1 MTDSSPCPHTFFKNR
16 KIIFE
21 NDQNITFCWNRCL
34 ACALCHIF
42 VVFKMNVS
50 VLNTTAWLIASEEEK
65 KVLEESK
72 LGSSSTPLVR
82 NTTALIVGTWHVS
95 QDYCPS
101 QLCFPTRSILEILT
115 ILRFKDRGL
124 FFNIRD
130 WYALWGI
137 CLLFYFASLIIMH
150 PFKHHLNFNLLGYI
164 LNPNLALC
172 PNLHVFFQRSI
183 NKDPFP
189 F

>member
-34 ACALCHIF
+34 AWALCHIF

-82 NTTALIVGTWHVS
+82 NTAALICGHLACVPGLLFST
-95 QDYCPS
+95 
-101 QLCFPTRSILEILT
+101 CFPKRSILEILT
-115 ILRFKDRGL
+115 ILRFKDKGS
-124 FFNIRD
+124 FFNIQDR
-130 WYALWGI
+130 YALWGI

-183 NKDPFP
+183 NKDPFS